1 LKLKVENFRLSMAS
15 YRIAMTLHK
24 WMSFFGLDLP
34 DLRMPAPAAARLQFF
49 PPILGIGK
57 LVSVFFSTWRE
68 H

>member
-1 LKLKVENFRLSMAS
+1 MAS
-15 YRIAMTLHK
+15 YRIAMTLHT

-34 DLRMPAPAAARLQFF
+34 DLRMPAPAAAGLQFF
-49 PPILGIGK
+49 LPILGIGK